1 MKKVTI
7 FSTKICP
14 YCMRAK
20 NFFDRK
26 NIPYETILVDE
37 RLQIY
42 VSSTA
47 LELNILVIF
56 QSGYGQLDN

>member
-26 NIPYETILVDE
+26 NIPYESILVDE
-37 RLQIY
+37 NPEEMGKNGSKI
-42 VSSTA
+42 
-47 LELNILVIF
+47 
-56 QSGYGQLDN
+56 